1 MHTLLVDPRRSLI
14 KDLLAIAALACMALL
29 LITGFYRQSPS
40 RSIPIDQASA
50 TDDSIALVQLQHF
63 YGSEGQG
70 INQRYRWSDGRGS
83 IALPNPGGATIIRLR
98 LAAGPTQPVPL
109 AISTQQTHIDLR
121 ITPEFRYYTFIIPP
135 QDTPRIALNLSSTAR
150 QLANDPRQLG
160 VVLGNMA
167 ISGGGNPPSLLAL
180 LIALAIATSYAAMR
194 ARSLKRTFALPI
206 ASGLLI
212 MLITLLATVGWPRP
226 DIFLPILTL
235 IIAIGST
242 SMALRGLAILAHL
255 PSAWPAIIGSSL
267 FTGLAVLPLIFY
279 SITGTLTRSI
289 ADDYCY
295 AVPARDLGPF
305 GLVAMMY
312 TTWSGRYTST
322 LLIGLLAL
330 VGPAIT
336 PILPTVLISIWLIG
350 LCWALAEIGMLLG
363 LQHPWISAVLIAA
376 PTLTATLA
384 SAPNL
389 FQSVYWQVGGQTYLA
404 ALIGAILLSAWIL
417 RSIRRKAAQTPTALF
432 SLIAGIV
439 AAGFSESNA
448 FLNLS
453 TLAIALIGVVLF
465 IHSQQRRMIITILAA
480 GLIGALIGLA
490 LVAIAPGNQVRQSL
504 ISTSLTPPM
513 AVWSALQESIIVMRH
528 SYDLIRSVPTAA
540 WIRSPLEIGRPLAL
554 AGTTIAIVVIACG
567 CTLVR
572 KPTTQFTLRQVLGA
586 LLGIPFISAIL
597 AAANLMLGFYA
608 LGERPPERVFL
619 ASYFVIALG
628 SAAWGCACGCAMP
641 AQWRP
646 WFPSLTL
653 IATVALMA
661 AIAGTAA
668 DNAERRPRMASYA
681 AAWEQADL
689 QARNAIA
696 QHQHQIR
703 VPAQARQLDGLLW
716 ITSDPQHWS
725 NICTAQYY
733 RLDQI
738 TSAEP

>member
-1 MHTLLVDPRRSLI
+1 MHTSLVDPRRSLVT
-14 KDLLAIAALACMALL
+14 DLFAMTTLVCLALL
-29 LITGFYRQSPS
+29 LIAGFYRQSQS
-40 RSIPIDQASA
+40 RSIPVDQASA
-50 TDDSIALVQLQHF
+50 TGDSTALVQIQHF

-70 INQRYRWSDGRGS
+70 SNQRYRWSDGRGS
-83 IALPNPGGATIIRLR
+83 IAFPNPGGATIIRLR

-109 AISTQQTHIDLR
+109 TISTQQTHIDLR

-135 QDTPRIALNLSSTAR
+135 QDTPRIVLNLSSTAR

-167 ISGGGNPPSLLAL
+167 ISGGGTAPAL
-180 LIALAIATSYAAMR
+180 LTLLVALAVASSYAAMR

-212 MLITLLATVGWPRP
+212 VLITLLATVGWPRP
-226 DIFLPILTL
+226 DIFLPILAL
-235 IIAIGST
+235 IIAIGSI
-242 SMALRGLAILAHL
+242 SIALRGLATLAHL
-255 PSAWPAIIGSSL
+255 PSSWPAIIGSSL
-267 FTGLAVLPLIFY
+267 IAGIAVLPLIFY
-279 SITGTLTRSI
+279 SSTGTLTRYI

-295 AVPARDLGPF
+295 AVPTRDLGPF
-305 GLVAMMY
+305 GLVALMY
-312 TTWSGRYTST
+312 ATWSGRYTST
-322 LLIGLLAL
+322 LLIGLLTL
-330 VGPAIT
+330 VGPASA
-336 PILPTVLISIWLIG
+336 PIMPTVLICLWLIG

-363 LQHPWISAVLIAA
+363 LQHPYFSAVLIAA

-384 SAPNL
+384 STPNL

-404 ALIGAILLSAWIL
+404 ALIGAILWSGWIM
-417 RSIRRKAAQTPTALF
+417 RSIRRKAAQIPTTLF
-432 SLIAGIV
+432 SLIAGMI

-453 TLAIALIGVVLF
+453 ALTLALIGVVLF
-465 IHSQQRRMIITILAA
+465 IHGQQRQSAITILAA

-490 LVAIAPGNQVRQSL
+490 LVASAPGNQVRQSL
-504 ISTSLTPPM
+504 ISTPLTPPM
-513 AVWSALQESIIVMRH
+513 AVWSALQESILVMRH
-528 SYDLIRSVPTAA
+528 PYDLIRSVPTVA
-540 WIRSPLEIGRPLAL
+540 WIRSPLQIGRPLAL
-554 AGTTIAIVVIACG
+554 AGTTVAIVVIACG

-572 KPTTQFTLRQVLGA
+572 RPTTQFTLRQAIGA
-586 LLGIPFISAIL
+586 LLGIPLISGML
-597 AAANLMLGFYA
+597 AAANLTLGFYA
-608 LGERPPERVFL
+608 LGERPPDRVFL

-628 SAAWGCACGCAMP
+628 SAAWGSAWGCAMRVP
-641 AQWRP
+641 WRP
-646 WFPSLTL
+646 LLPSLTL
-653 IATVALMA
+653 IATIALMA

-681 AAWEQADL
+681 TVWEQVDL
-689 QARNAIA
+689 QAHNATA
-696 QHQHQIR
+696 QQHRQIS

-738 TSAEP
+738 VSTEP